1 MSAAYAAAANGAKI
15 ALFEKSKEI
24 GYPVHTSGGS
34 WLSDLEKL
42 GIPKKFMYPIKT
54 GYFIA
59 PNVKAVFEYEK
70 AEACVLDI
78 RGLYQYLAEIASERG
93 AEIFINHTVA
103 RPYFEGT
110 ELSGLYVRN
119 HGVER
124 LMKAKLV
131 IDAGGASC
139 FMGRELGIT
148 KGLSRY
154 GIGAEY
160 DLYAPDWPEGQ
171 VALLFGEKFAPKGYA
186 WVFSYKEKRIRVGV
200 GIIKPDTN
208 VDPRPIL
215 ENLISDN
222 DIFSDQLKSVSRI
235 EYHTG
240 IIPSQG
246 YLKHTIS
253 NNCLIAG
260 DAGGL
265 ISTLLGEGIRFS
277 IDIGRMAGTVASES
291 IEAKD
296 YSLSFLQK
304 YEKMWQ
310 KKYKRI
316 FDAGQFL
323 NQRFSTYTDEKWNQ
337 KIKLL
342 ARLSPENLTT
352 LLKGEFT
359 PGFILKAFSDAPDLI
374 GDVSVH
380 LLKTAFKSA

>member
-1 MSAAYAAAANGAKI
+1 MSAAYAAAGEGAKV

-34 WLSDLEKL
+34 WISDLKKL
-42 GIPKKFMYPIKT
+42 GIPNRFMYPIKT

-59 PNVKAVFEYEK
+59 PDAKAGFEYENE
-70 AEACVLDI
+70 EACVLDI
-78 RGLYQYLAEIASERG
+78 RGLYQYLAEIASEKG
-93 AEIFINHTVA
+93 TEIFVNHTVT
-103 RPYFEGT
+103 RPYFENKK
-110 ELSGLYVRN
+110 LSGFYVRN
-119 HGVER
+119 YGVEK
-124 LMKAKLV
+124 LVKAKLV

-139 FMGRELGIT
+139 FMGRELGLT

-160 DLYAPDWPEGQ
+160 DLYAPHWPVGQ

-186 WVFSYKEKRIRVGV
+186 WIFPYKENRIRVGV
-200 GIIKPDTN
+200 GIIKPDTD

-215 ENLISDN
+215 DNLINDN
-222 DIFSDQLKSVSRI
+222 ATFANQLKSISRI

-246 YLKHTIS
+246 YLGQTVS
-253 NNCLIAG
+253 DNCLIAG

-265 ISTLLGEGIRFS
+265 ISTLLGEGIRFA
-277 IDIGRMAGTVASES
+277 IDIGRMAGAVAAES
-291 IEAKD
+291 IVAKD
-296 YSLSFLQK
+296 YSSSFLQK

-310 KKYKRI
+310 KKYKRL

-337 KIKLL
+337 KIRLL
-342 ARLSPENLTT
+342 STLKPENLTA

-359 PGFILKAFSDAPDLI
+359 PRFILKAFSVAPDLI
-374 GDVSVH
+374 SKVSTH